1 MNKVNVLGLGILA
14 VALSSCQVKVAPAE
28 VGSVA
33 PAVEASIEGIWS
45 TDCIVNGN
53 DSSINSFQVEN
64 GTLTWASSQ
73 YKNTNVC
80 GQASLSHTF
89 MKSGTLTI
97 TGGSSTIS
105 GGKNYEL
112 RLNVL
117 AVVPNSADFTAMLNA
132 GNVCGSNTWVS
143 GQAGFVFGCVEPG
156 AIDFSQVNPTTTQYG
171 VFDIES
177 AATPNYM
184 QFESA
189 CAIAGYEGICPTAN
203 DRPATLDGT
212 VYFRR

>member
-1 MNKVNVLGLGILA
+1 MNKANVLATGILA
-14 VALSSCQVKVAPAE
+14 LVFSSCQVKVAPVEAP
-28 VGSVA
+28 SVT
-33 PAVEASIEGIWS
+33 PAAEASIVGIWS

-73 YKNTNVC
+73 YKETNVC
-80 GQASLSHTF
+80 DSASLSHTF

-97 TGGSSTIS
+97 TGDSSALS

-112 RLNVL
+112 RLNVV
-117 AVVPNSADFTAMLNA
+117 AVVPNSASFTAMLNA
-132 GNVCGSNTWVS
+132 GNVCGSNTWTS
-143 GQAGFVFGCVEPG
+143 GQAGFVFGCIEPN
-156 AIDFSQVNPTTTQYG
+156 ALDLSLVFPNTTHYG

-184 QFESA
+184 QFESV
-189 CAIAGYEGICPTAN
+189 CSIAGYEGMCPTAN